1 MSLTKMSLIKLAFVK
16 VFNRNHCEFELST
29 INLLSGLD
37 QVKVEFCIS
46 NFRRGKAWYLIQ
58 RPKIFLWIEC

>member
-16 VFNRNHCEFELST
+16 VFNRNHREFELST

-37 QVKVEFCIS
+37 QVEVKFCIS
-46 NFRRGKAWYLIQ
+46 NFRRGRA
-58 RPKIFLWIEC
+58 C